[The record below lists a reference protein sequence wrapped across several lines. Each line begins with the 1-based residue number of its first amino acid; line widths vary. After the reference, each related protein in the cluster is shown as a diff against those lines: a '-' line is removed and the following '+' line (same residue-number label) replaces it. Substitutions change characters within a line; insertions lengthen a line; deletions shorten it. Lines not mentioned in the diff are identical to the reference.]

1 MGTGRGGSGGPG
13 DSAVGDERQP
23 VVVLELVVDRGPVA
37 QLRRASCVAGQ
48 LSPQRR
54 VADELASIAS
64 TYEEP
69 EKVVE
74 MYSRD
79 AELMNSLKSRVI
91 EDQVVE
97 WIVEHA
103 QVTDQ
108 ELSFD
113 QVMKPQQA

>member
-1 MGTGRGGSGGPG
+1 
-13 DSAVGDERQP
+13 
-23 VVVLELVVDRGPVA
+23 
-37 QLRRASCVAGQ
+37 
-48 LSPQRR
+48 
-54 VADELASIAS
+54 
-64 TYEEP
+64 
-69 EKVVE
+69 

-103 QVTDQ
+103 RVTNQ

-113 QVMKPQQA
+113 QVMKPQQQA